1 MRLLRAIN
9 ILALLGTLGLI
20 FLFADMIGT
29 INIILIMATLWLIG
43 FFIIKSSQG
52 TKKQEDINRRF
63 LEAEEAANNVRKKE
77 IPQELFYVADLGL
90 LPPISEDD
98 PYKVQRCANRKMI
111 RFATPV
117 TNLELKQQYGLAQ
130 MDNIALY
137 EENFHE
143 YLKALTIW
151 AAALTDE
158 NQDEAALSVLEHAIL
173 LGSEFRNTYKL
184 AADVCVRFNDAEGLT
199 FLREKVE
206 ENHFKDPTVRQH
218 VIEYISSKLNELGHY
233 ELYN

>member
-1 MRLLRAIN
+1 
-9 ILALLGTLGLI
+9 
-20 FLFADMIGT
+20 
-29 INIILIMATLWLIG
+29 MATLWLIG
-43 FFIIKSSQG
+43 FFVIKSSRG
-52 TKKQEDINRRF
+52 TKKQEEINLRF
-63 LEAEEAANNVRKKE
+63 IEAEEAANSVRKKE
-77 IPQELFYVADLGL
+77 IPPEMFYVADLAL
-90 LPPISEDD
+90 LPPVPEDD
-98 PYKVQRCANRKMI
+98 PYKVERCANRKMI

-117 TNLELKQQYGLAQ
+117 TNLELKQKYGLAQ

-158 NQDEAALSVLEHAIL
+158 NQDDAALSILEHAIL

-184 AADVCVRFNDAEGLT
+184 AADVCVRFNDADGLT

-206 ENHFKDPTVRQH
+206 DNYFKDPTVRQH
-218 VIEYISSKLNELGHY
+218 VLEYVDTKLNELSQY
-233 ELYN
+233 